1 MLEDLI
7 TYDSGVPG
15 LELAK
20 LIDLSVLFL
29 FGMLR
34 VGAFLMAAPIFG
46 ARFIPLQ
53 VRIVASVILTIPVI
67 AYAEMP
73 TIEALTSPAGVGMV
87 IGELALGA
95 SAGLILMI
103 FFAAAVVAGDR
114 IATTAGLGFA
124 AQVDPASGATAPVI
138 SQLFSLGLLVL
149 FLSVDGHLTVLRLI
163 FDSYI
168 HIPPG
173 TVFDFSGIAQA
184 GIAAGGEM
192 FAHAARLMMPVVSVL
207 LLVNMGIGVMT
218 RSAPQLNIF
227 SFGFPLTLSV
237 TMVLLYLGA
246 PVLGLA
252 MDKLIDA
259 AIQALTLM
267 MTGAANG

>member
-1 MLEDLI
+1 
-7 TYDSGVPG
+7 
-15 LELAK
+15 
-20 LIDLSVLFL
+20 
-29 FGMLR
+29 
-34 VGAFLMAAPIFG
+34 
-46 ARFIPLQ
+46 
-53 VRIVASVILTIPVI
+53 
-67 AYAEMP
+67 
-73 TIEALTSPAGVGMV
+73 
-87 IGELALGA
+87 
-95 SAGLILMI
+95 
-103 FFAAAVVAGDR
+103 
-114 IATTAGLGFA
+114 
-124 AQVDPASGATAPVI
+124 
-138 SQLFSLGLLVL
+138 
-149 FLSVDGHLTVLRLI
+149 
-163 FDSYI
+163 
-168 HIPPG
+168 
-173 TVFDFSGIAQA
+173 
-184 GIAAGGEM
+184 M

>member
-1 MLEDLI
+1 MFIDLV

-15 LELAK
+15 IEISRLLDILLLFMFAK
-20 LIDLSVLFL
+20 I
-29 FGMLR
+29 R
-34 VGAFLMAAPIFG
+34 IGAFIMAAPITG
-46 ARFIPLQ
+46 ARFVPVQ
-53 VRIVASVILTIPVI
+53 VRIVTSVILTIPVM
-67 AYAEMP
+67 AYADLP
-73 TIEALTSPAGVGMV
+73 TVEALTSPAIVGMV
-87 IGELALGA
+87 LGEIALGA
-95 SAGLILMI
+95 SAGLILSI
-103 FFAAAVVAGDR
+103 FFAAATVAGDR

-124 AQVDPASGATAPVI
+124 AQVDPTNGATAPVI

-149 FLSVDGHLTVLRLI
+149 FVSTDSHLTAFRLVL
-163 FDSYI
+163 DSYN

-184 GIAAGGEM
+184 GIDAGGHM
-192 FAHAARLMMPVVSVL
+192 FAHAAKLMMPVVSVL

-246 PVLGLA
+246 PVMGLA
-252 MDKLIDA
+252 YDKLIEA
-259 AIQALTLM
+259 AIDALTQML
-267 MTGAANG
+267 TGAANG